1 MPRLPSLLLIAALA
15 LLPLGCGPEAEQAP
29 VPAGKPTT
37 FDWKVE
43 PAKIGSVPNLT
54 RFGPLYFSGQPA
66 QSDLAALK
74 QAGMS
79 VIVNLR
85 DEVEYPGYDQAA
97 AVKAQGF
104 SEYLH
109 IELRAG
115 GWAKPDLERVFKLM
129 DTAVD
134 KDQPTLVHCASSNR
148 SGAVVWAWLVH
159 RGYSVDDAKKLAV
172 QAGMTSEE
180 RAATAYI
187 REHLQ

>member
-1 MPRLPSLLLIAALA
+1 MTRLLLIAALA
-15 LLPLGCGPEAEQAP
+15 LLPLGCGTEAAKAP
-29 VPAGKPTT
+29 APAHNGAVNT
-37 FDWKVE
+37 DWKVE
-43 PAKIGSVPNLT
+43 PANIGSVPNLT

-66 QSDLAALK
+66 QADWVALK
-74 QAGMS
+74 QAGTA

-85 DEVEYPGYDQAA
+85 DDVEHPGYDQSA

-104 SEYLH
+104 SDYLH

-115 GWAKPDLERVFKLM
+115 GWARPDLERVFGLM
-129 DTAVD
+129 DAAAE
-134 KDQPTLVHCASSNR
+134 KNQPTLVHCASSNR
-148 SGAVVWAWLVH
+148 SGAVFWAWLVH

-187 REHLQ
+187 RKHLQ